1 MSKDVV
7 YLHRSRR
14 YAEILLTQRA
24 CNQAG
29 KEKVQIEDGE
39 NKCAIHQDNMAT
51 QPGHGSKGFTLNL
64 ADALTP
70 DPGTEDMFKT
80 EDNTF
85 AFSPG
90 HL

>member
-1 MSKDVV
+1 
-7 YLHRSRR
+7 
-14 YAEILLTQRA
+14 
-24 CNQAG
+24 
-29 KEKVQIEDGE
+29 
-39 NKCAIHQDNMAT
+39 MAT